1 MDRATMFGRLLCYM
15 FLVFVF
21 SMYNVQNTLYVST
34 EEIEDAKCLMQRVLQ
49 KANRQDSEVLSLEGR
64 GECKWWP
71 LFGQLANSC

>member
-49 KANRQDSEVLSLEGR
+49 VCQ
-64 GECKWWP
+64 
-71 LFGQLANSC
+71 